1 MSNRLGLALI
11 VISAL
16 LAGPVCQHSVGQV
29 EGNPEEIICPT
40 VTVAADS
47 PLLQGLQD
55 DVQLLGL
62 INRLQLSAEQINRL
76 LPMVERLAEART
88 AAQAEVAKVQEA
100 LVKALT
106 EKRQLLLEDKPTS
119 QELERRLAELRF
131 QLQQTQEQGVE
142 RLAAAAR
149 SLRPLFTEPQ
159 LEIVTGRYE
168 ARLQARELLDWLRGL
183 SDSDFTEESAAN
195 AEGLAD
201 PDKGFDQETLVRLFA
216 SVRKMSAAEYEKQQG
231 ELAQKLA
238 PLYSPGEDDEN
249 RQIAG
254 AFAHPHMADLLREK
268 LRILGNPA
276 G

>member
-11 VISAL
+11 VVSAL
-16 LAGPVCQHSVGQV
+16 LAGPACQRSVGQV
-29 EGNPEEIICPT
+29 GDNQEEIVCPT

-47 PLLQGLQD
+47 PLLQGLLD
-55 DVQLLGL
+55 DLQLLAL
-62 INRLQLSAEQINRL
+62 LNRLQLSAEQINRL
-76 LPMVERLAEART
+76 LPMVEQLRQVRSAAE
-88 AAQAEVAKVQEA
+88 AEVAKIQEA

-106 EKRQLLLEDKPTS
+106 EKRQLLLEDKPVP
-119 QELERRLAELRF
+119 QELEGRLARLRF
-131 QLQQTQEQGVE
+131 QLQQAQEQGVE
-142 RLAAAAR
+142 RLAEAAR
-149 SLRPLFTEPQ
+149 SLRPLFTAPQ

-201 PDKGFDQETLVRLFA
+201 PDKGFSQETLVRLFA
-216 SVRKMSAAEYEKQQG
+216 DVRKMSAADYEKQQG
-231 ELAQKLA
+231 ELTQRLA
-238 PLYSPGEDDEN
+238 PLYSPGEEDEN

-254 AFAHPHMADLLREK
+254 AFTHPHMADLLREK
-268 LRILGNPA
+268 LRVLGNPA

>member
-1 MSNRLGLALI
+1 MSNRLGLLI
-11 VISAL
+11 VIGAL
-16 LAGPVCQHSVGQV
+16 LAGPACQHSVGQV
-29 EGNPEEIICPT
+29 EDNQEEIACPT

-76 LPMVERLAEART
+76 LPLVEQLTQVRS

-106 EKRQLLLEDKPTS
+106 EKRQLLLEDKPAS
-119 QELERRLAELRF
+119 QELERRLASLRF

-201 PDKGFDQETLVRLFA
+201 PGKGFDRETLVRLFA